1 MNKLL
6 SKIKNVVLKD
16 NFNIATTDYLEGDWK
31 HGGDNYIA
39 IRNKGAAFK
48 AVKDNNSTAMVF
60 IDVGIKDYYV
70 EVEFSVVDYT
80 QYLYIKGD
88 DDSNFITLSY
98 SNDEIEIR
106 EYIDW
111 NDTSTYYKGKIENG
125 DVVGALCLGRK
136 ITVFINDIAICE
148 YTIKNLRFVD
158 STNTGM
164 MIQGS
169 NSAMFDN
176 FIVFEID
183 KENAEE
189 QEKLPNNDEFYAG
202 YFSDDEIDEFM
213 GNNVY
218 YMSYNGDDENSGL
231 TRSEPLATLEGFK
244 NKIEKISNIS
254 EATLYVE
261 DGDYILSKPIDLYG
275 KRFGNTVKVNII
287 GIGNKAEFTTS
298 DKLDNSKFVPISMNG
313 TKVYRYDLSSL
324 NINFKP
330 KMVEYP
336 NSSYL

>member
-60 IDVGIKDYYV
+60 IDAGIKDYYV

-98 SNDEIEIR
+98 SNGEIEIR

-111 NDTSTYYKGKIENG
+111 NDTSTNYKGKIENG
-125 DVVGALCLGRK
+125 DVVGALCLGSK

-148 YTIKNLRFVD
+148 YTIKNF
-158 STNTGM
+158 
-164 MIQGS
+164 
-169 NSAMFDN
+169 
-176 FIVFEID
+176 
-183 KENAEE
+183 
-189 QEKLPNNDEFYAG
+189 
-202 YFSDDEIDEFM
+202 
-213 GNNVY
+213 
-218 YMSYNGDDENSGL
+218 
-231 TRSEPLATLEGFK
+231 
-244 NKIEKISNIS
+244 
-254 EATLYVE
+254 
-261 DGDYILSKPIDLYG
+261 
-275 KRFGNTVKVNII
+275 
-287 GIGNKAEFTTS
+287 
-298 DKLDNSKFVPISMNG
+298 
-313 TKVYRYDLSSL
+313 
-324 NINFKP
+324 
-330 KMVEYP
+330 
-336 NSSYL
+336 